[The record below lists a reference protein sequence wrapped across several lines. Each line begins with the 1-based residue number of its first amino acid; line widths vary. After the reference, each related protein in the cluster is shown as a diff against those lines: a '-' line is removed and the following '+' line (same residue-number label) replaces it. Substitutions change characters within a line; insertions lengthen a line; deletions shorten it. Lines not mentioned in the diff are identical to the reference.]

1 MASFAALCTVSI
13 SYGMGVHAQ
22 ELAVEEI
29 IIGVKYLLIGQ
40 LSIAISMGTSKVAVA
55 LFLMR
60 IVQKAW

>member
-1 MASFAALCTVSI
+1 MAGFAALCTVSV

-22 ELAVEEI
+22 ELTIDEI

-40 LSIAISMGTSKVAVA
+40 LSISISMGTSKVAVA

-60 IVQKAW
+60 IVQKVW